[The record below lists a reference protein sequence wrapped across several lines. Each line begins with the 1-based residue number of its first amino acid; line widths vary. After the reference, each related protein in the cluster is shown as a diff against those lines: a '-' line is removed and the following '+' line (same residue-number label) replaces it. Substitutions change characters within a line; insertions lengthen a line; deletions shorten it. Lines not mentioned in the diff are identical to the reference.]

1 MNITIF
7 IFISMLIRNFIF
19 AFIVFIMV
27 DSCAY
32 ADKLI
37 FASELIRHGERT
49 PNNNLISLPDS
60 HPLGFGKLTDKGIQQ
75 EYALGQQIK
84 KQYVDRYKLL
94 DKKYDVRTT
103 YARSTDLDRTLMS
116 ANAFLIGMYT
126 NNKKIQPYAIHT
138 VALRGDNLLL
148 GYEVN
153 RDQVHTM
160 ALRNPEIAQYVKILE
175 SQLKTWSDLL
185 GLKISSLEEMTSISD
200 ILYIRKQLK
209 RPLPKDLSER
219 DIAALHAIRNKMAS
233 LIFKPRNIGVLTTK
247 DLINDI
253 KNNIEN
259 VINENSSRKFV
270 LYSAHDVTILGLLSL
285 LGVPLDFNPPY
296 ASHVSMML
304 FKDGQENK
312 KYRVEFLFNEKALNI
327 PDCQNKTYC
336 SLDEFQDLVKKV
348 NLL

>member
-1 MNITIF
+1 MF
-7 IFISMLIRNFIF
+7 IRNFIY
-19 AFIVFIMV
+19 AFIVFITV
-27 DSCAY
+27 NSCVY

-49 PNNNLISLPDS
+49 PNGNLSSLPDS

-75 EYALGQQIK
+75 EYALGQKVK
-84 KQYVDRYKLL
+84 KQYIARYKLL
-94 DKKYDVRTT
+94 DKNYDVRTT

-126 NNKKIQPYAIHT
+126 NDKKIQPYAIHT
-138 VALRGDNLLL
+138 VPFKGDNLLL

-153 RDQVHTM
+153 REQVHAM
-160 ALRNPEIAQYVKILE
+160 ALKNREIAQYVKSLE

-185 GLKISSLEEMTSISD
+185 GMKISSLEEMIAISD

-209 RPLPKDLSER
+209 RPLPKNLAER
-219 DIAALHAIRNKMAS
+219 DIMALHAIRNKVTS

-247 DLINDI
+247 DLINEM

-259 VINENSSRKFV
+259 VISKNSSRKFF

-296 ASHVSMML
+296 ASHVSIML
-304 FKDGQENK
+304 FEDRQENK

-327 PDCQNKTYC
+327 PECQNKTYC